1 MSKKITVEEI
11 EKNLIGMIGQE
22 FDSDDIICAFE
33 DFNDYDREEKII
45 VSKVE
50 GKNYQYLAYA
60 EYQDPQF
67 GIVVV
72 DGIIKDI
79 YKF

>member
-1 MSKKITVEEI
+1 
-11 EKNLIGMIGQE
+11 MIGQE
-22 FDSDDIICAFE
+22 FNSDDIICAFE
-33 DFNDYDREEKII
+33 DFNDYDREEHII
-45 VSKVE
+45 VNEME

-60 EYQDPQF
+60 EYQEPQF

-79 YKF
+79 YSF

>member
-1 MSKKITVEEI
+1 MATKITVEEV
-11 EKNLIGMIGQE
+11 EKNLKGLIGQE
-22 FDSDDIICAFE
+22 FDYVDIVCAFE
-33 DFNDYDREEKII
+33 DFNDYDREEQIF
-45 VSKVE
+45 VNEME

>member
-60 EYQDPQF
+60 EGQEPQF
-67 GIVVV
+67 GIVVE
-72 DGIIKDI
+72 DEIIKDI
-79 YKF
+79 WKF

>member
-1 MSKKITVEEI
+1 MSKKITVEEV

-22 FDSDDIICAFE
+22 FNSDDIICAFE
-33 DFNDYDREEKII
+33 DFNDYDREEQII
-45 VSKVE
+45 VNEME

-60 EYQDPQF
+60 EYQKPQF